1 MNALTKPPAP
11 INSAVRI
18 RPGRRNSLR
27 QALQIQQRVFDEGMK
42 SGVTPGALAQLAR
55 AWDILEERKRI
66 LRGRPLPGSL
76 KPEKPKSKQKINL
89 WETSFRELPEP
100 APGLDACEPVP
111 VESLPKPDEV
121 KYEMREGPPGVFMQV
136 VIKSPALSA
145 NSPAG

>member
-76 KPEKPKSKQKINL
+76 KPEKPKSKQKINPL
-89 WETSFRELPEP
+89 ELSFR
-100 APGLDACEPVP
+100 ACL
-111 VESLPKPDEV
+111 ESGERYSV
-121 KYEMREGPPGVFMQV
+121 N
-136 VIKSPALSA
+136 VIVLL
-145 NSPAG
+145 